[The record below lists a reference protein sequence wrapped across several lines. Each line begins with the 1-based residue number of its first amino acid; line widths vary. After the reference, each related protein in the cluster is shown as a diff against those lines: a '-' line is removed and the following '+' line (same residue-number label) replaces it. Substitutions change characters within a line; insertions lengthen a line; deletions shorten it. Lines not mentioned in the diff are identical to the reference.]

1 VIAALAVWA
10 LLAAGAAAESPPAA
24 MTNEDV
30 VRMVASGAAERDI
43 LDAIASRPEAFD
55 VSDEMMDELALAGVS
70 ATVRAAMQRRH
81 ALSQPP
87 PAPAPARAGRGTAKL
102 VVTLN
107 GSGGTRSLKAPAWA
121 DEDVKERLKLPKETD
136 QREIKDLAVFL
147 ACARPEHVPD
157 LWRTKSPLGR
167 DMVSVGRHE
176 ILAFVAGNTPPGKK
190 PQLTLPQQLDADVD
204 VIETHDIVLGVAALI
219 GDRWLQLGS
228 AKLSGVS
235 VGPDAKP
242 LAGKIAH
249 AGDLSF
255 KVELSGKPGKTP

>member
-1 VIAALAVWA
+1 VITALAICAW
-10 LLAAGAAAESPPAA
+10 LAAGAAADAAPAA

-30 VRMVASGAAERDI
+30 VRMVASGAAERDV

-81 ALSQPP
+81 AASQPP
-87 PAPAPARAGRGTAKL
+87 PAPAPARAARGMAKL
-102 VVTLN
+102 VVILN
-107 GSGGTRSLKAPAWA
+107 GSRSLKAPAWA
-121 DEDVKERLKLPKETD
+121 NEDVKDRLKLPKETE

-176 ILAFVAGNTPPGKK
+176 ILAFVAGDTPPGKK
-190 PQLTLPQQLDADVD
+190 PQITLPQQLDADVD

-228 AKLSGVS
+228 TKLSGVS
-235 VGPDAKP
+235 VGADTKP
-242 LAGKIAH
+242 LAGKITH

-255 KVELSGKPGKTP
+255 KVELSAKTEKTP